1 MPSHNP
7 QRLSQRRSEF
17 CRIGRFKE
25 FASGIC
31 CQTLEF
37 LQSQF
42 AIVFSRHQIESDHV
56 NAHRLRPSKI
66 GSRKRSQDIRI
77 GRNRAARLI
86 VCPIGHDEDMTR
98 AWVWTCKI
106 GSQGFVDRKIQRR
119 FSPRF
124 DRIHKRADA
133 QHFHRRERLHI
144 DDLLDVVSRQQGERL
159 SIFDGCVA
167 SEDASGS
174 QPGLIAASGIPRPL
188 RAMAVEPQ
196 GGIPAASF

>member
-25 FASGIC
+25 FSSGIC

-77 GRNRAARLI
+77 SGNRAARLI

-133 QHFHRRERLHI
+133 QHFHRREWLHV
-144 DDLLDVVSRQQGERL
+144 DDLFDIVSRQ
-159 SIFDGCVA
+159 
-167 SEDASGS
+167 
-174 QPGLIAASGIPRPL
+174 
-188 RAMAVEPQ
+188 
-196 GGIPAASF
+196 